1 MKKLLTF
8 LTLLTLFFGVSW
20 AAEVTV
26 TFTPGTDIGATSV
39 TKNGVTATMTT
50 MNNASYYQIYANQSG
65 TITCSNGKIVKI
77 EFTCTASGTNKYGPG
92 NVSADVGSYSYSD
105 KNGTWTGS
113 ASSVTLSSTAQ
124 VRMTSLSVTYEQ
136 SGTSTYT
143 VNIGN
148 FNGGNVTADKT
159 NGIEP
164 GETVTLTID
173 TDDDY
178 QLGSISAYK
187 SDDVNTTVTLS
198 GSGNTRTF
206 IMPDY
211 DVIVTAT
218 FNFTGTGEKYSL
230 VTKTGDIIDG
240 EDYIIVNN
248 SKGAIAGPIG
258 SNAFFSSI
266 TSGFI
271 LGDNTITLTGTS
283 NEVFTLEADNTE
295 PGYFY
300 LKGKSCYYYIQG
312 DKVKSTNSKE
322 DASPV
327 NIFYNKDNGFIYI
340 GVSENQNISSNNRK
354 LGYNY
359 SSPRFAP
366 YASLATA
373 QSGTST
379 IYLYKKGDPSP
390 EPEVGEPDIEFG
402 TFTAGETTLDVTI
415 APGENATKTYYKV
428 GNGEYV
434 ETDGSETID
443 LTQVESPITVYA
455 KSSDNENNES
465 AEAHMNFTVP
475 ALEVSISPA
484 SYSGYDAQEVTLTA
498 SNNVGNAAI
507 SYKIGDGEVQTYS
520 APFTV
525 SEVGTHNITAYA
537 IDQRASAVQAEATAT
552 ITIAEQPSGETV
564 VATFVAGTDQGGNGA
579 VGNPDE
585 MSKGDG
591 QAQVTV
597 SSTNAAFATSEYRL
611 YQNSVTTIFVP
622 EGSTITKIE
631 FIGCD
636 NSKPVSNLSLAT
648 GSTGSYSVA
657 SNKGTWIG
665 EASSISFDASAQAR
679 CSGIN
684 VTYIVGS
691 APADLYIIGNVNGID
706 VDHWHANQG
715 VKMKRQDGV
724 YTADI
729 WVTGKWNDE
738 MQKNAGTFAFFTV
751 LAENNDEGSWS
762 YVNGNRYEPDVRK
775 INNPD
780 EQVGSSHWWLANDE
794 NSVNTN
800 VTLLKRYWDDDFM
813 IPAGLYTV
821 TVSGDLTKFNLVA
834 IKDFTPSITPD
845 GGEVVDGTKATIAL
859 SENFNEFIAN
869 CPKVL
874 ECTRGDN
881 GSVYTPLN
889 LTLPEVKLYV
899 NNEVAEGI
907 SGEYTFSAEQS
918 PVTVTGK
925 GALVLSGTEYASKTA
940 SKDYTVVKKYTATIA
955 TGITGGA
962 VSFNAETQ
970 QNTLNNLTAG
980 YTVNV
985 FVTENTDWELATL
998 TYTAEGS
1005 TEAVNITATA
1015 TAGQYSFAMPA
1026 SNVTINA
1033 TFNYIGT
1040 ATLTTYRR
1048 ITSTNEIEVGKK
1060 YLIVNEANN
1069 RVQLSGTEN
1078 SATIVINN
1086 HETTVSS
1093 DSGIGEFVLGSNNG
1107 YYSFYSGGKYLA
1119 NSGSSTYDIVN
1130 TLSDNCYWSI
1140 SFTEPDADD
1149 NVYAT
1154 IKAKKYNRIVYY
1166 FGSTGGYFRT
1176 YSSNEYSSNVQL
1188 YKEVS
1193 ATPEMTLADI
1203 CKYGVT
1209 TEGKNEYIIAD
1220 KLQAVYA
1227 DDVRGLLWCKDLGN
1241 RSIDQTSIHEGDQV
1255 DFLYNDSQAQNKR
1268 DWDQS
1273 NWIVLE
1279 FTTPDQNNNI
1289 GLMLTNAQDKLIKPG
1304 TIKGKLI
1311 SNVNYTLKM
1320 DLDQLDLVTPADNDN
1335 DQKPYDENV
1344 YCPSNFLPENLNIWG
1359 SIEAGD
1365 GAYTG
1370 TNNQQNYFFMNPKVQ
1385 EICYIKYAEWNENKN
1400 CFMVPSKS
1408 GFTGAFQVGWAYR
1421 TTQTAPHLRNGSIYH
1436 FHAVVQRTD
1445 SEHYGPKNPINPI
1458 STKDDDTLPYY
1469 EYITV
1474 YPIDLTG
1481 DENIVTSIN
1490 TVDVAGNGEVKSV
1503 KYVNVAGM
1511 VSDVPFQGVN
1521 IVVTEYSDGS
1531 RSTSKML
1538 RK

>member
-1 MKKLLTF
+1 MRMKKLLTF
-8 LTLLTLFFGVSW
+8 LTLLTLFFGVGW

-65 TITCSNGKIVKI
+65 TITCSNGNIVKI

-92 NVSADVGSYSYSD
+92 NVSADVGSYTYSD
-105 KNGTWTGS
+105 NKGTWTGS
-113 ASSVTLSSTAQ
+113 SSSVTLSSTAQ
-124 VRMTSLSVTYEQ
+124 VRMTSLSVTYEG

-148 FNGGNVTADKT
+148 FNGGSVTADKT
-159 NGIEP
+159 SGIEAD
-164 GETVTLTID
+164 EIVTLTID
-173 TDDDY
+173 ADDDY
-178 QLGSISAYK
+178 ELGSISVYK
-187 SDDVNTTVTLS
+187 SDDVNTIVDLNGT
-198 GSGNTRTF
+198 GNTRTF
-206 IMPDY
+206 TMPEY
-211 DVIVTAT
+211 DVIVSAT

-359 SSPRFAP
+359 ASPRFAP

-379 IYLYKKGDPSP
+379 IYLYKKGDPSS

-402 TFTAGETTLDVTI
+402 TFTVGETTLDVTI
-415 APGENATKTYYKV
+415 TPGENATKTYYKV

-434 ETDGSETID
+434 ETDGTETID

-564 VATFVAGTDQGGNGA
+564 VATFVAGTDQGGNGEA
-579 VGNPDE
+579 GNPDE

-611 YQNSVTTIFVP
+611 YQNSVTTISVP

-631 FIGCD
+631 FICTADGT
-636 NSKPVSNLSLAT
+636 SKYGPGNLTTES
-648 GSTGSYSVA
+648 GYSYSG
-657 SNKGTWIG
+657 KIGTWVG
-665 EASSISFDASAQAR
+665 EANSVSFLASAQAR

-715 VKMKRQDGV
+715 VKMTRKNGV

-729 WVTGKWNDE
+729 WVTGKWNDQ
-738 MQKNAGTFAFFTV
+738 MQKYAGTFAFFTV

-762 YVNGNRYEPDVRK
+762 YVNGNRYEPDVRN

-780 EQVGSSHWWLANDE
+780 EQVGSNHWWLANDE

-800 VTLLKRYWDDDFM
+800 VTLLKRNWDDDFM

-821 TVSGDLTKFNLVA
+821 TVSEDLTKFNLTV
-834 IKDFTPSITPD
+834 IKDLTPSITPD

-859 SENFNEFIAN
+859 SENFNEFIEN

-881 GSVYTPLN
+881 GSVYAPLN

-918 PVTVTGK
+918 PITVTGK

-962 VSFNAETQ
+962 VSFNADTQ

-1078 SATIVINN
+1078 SVTIVINN

-1093 DSGIGEFVLGSNNG
+1093 DSGIGEFVLGSNNNG

-1154 IKAKKYNRIVYY
+1154 IKAKNYERLVYY

-1176 YSSNEYSSNVQL
+1176 YSSNNYSSNVQL
-1188 YKEVS
+1188 YKEV
-1193 ATPEMTLADI
+1193 TPEMTLADI

-1227 DDVRGLLWCKDLGN
+1227 YTKGGNSLLWCKDLGN
-1241 RSIDQTSIHEGDQV
+1241 KSIVPTTIHSGQIDFMREPGINYDTEEGVHNGQ
-1255 DFLYNDSQAQNKR
+1255 QGP
-1268 DWDQS
+1268 WDQS
-1273 NWIVLE
+1273 NWIVLQ
-1279 FTTPDQNNNI
+1279 FTNPTGSNNI
-1289 GLMLTNAQDKLIKPG
+1289 DQMLQAAQDKFIKPG
-1304 TIKGKLI
+1304 TIKGKLVD
-1311 SNVNYTLKM
+1311 NENYILKM
-1320 DLDQLDLVTPADNDN
+1320 DLDQLDLVTQADPDY
-1335 DQKPYDENV
+1335 DEEPYNENV
-1344 YCPSNFLPENLNIWG
+1344 YCPANFLPENLNIDDG
-1359 SIEAGD
+1359 IENGD
-1365 GAYTG
+1365 GAETG
-1370 TNNQQNYFFMNPKVQ
+1370 NQNYFFMNPKVQ
-1385 EICYIKYAEWNENKN
+1385 EICYITYAQWDDYGY
-1400 CFMVPSKS
+1400 FAVPSSSNFSS
-1408 GFTGAFQVGWAYR
+1408 GIDGAFQVGWVYQDKPELEPGR
-1421 TTQTAPHLRNGSIYH
+1421 IYK
-1436 FHAVVQRTD
+1436 FHAVVHRVGK
-1445 SEHYGPKNPINPI
+1445 EYGPNNPI
-1458 STKDDDTLPYY
+1458 STKDGMPVY
-1469 EYITV
+1469 ENITV
-1474 YPIDLTG
+1474 LPIDLTSSSTV
-1481 DENIVTSIN
+1481 VTAIN
-1490 TVDVAGNGEVKSV
+1490 TVEASNAEVKGV

-1511 VSDVPFQGVN
+1511 VSDRPFQGVN
-1521 IVVTEYSDGS
+1521 IVVTEYTDGTS
-1531 RSTSKML
+1531 TTSKML

>member
-8 LTLLTLFFGVSW
+8 LTLLTLFFTTAG
-20 AAEVTV
+20 AETYS
-26 TFTPGTDIGATSV
+26 FTPSKVADISFTGASA
-39 TKNGVTATMTT
+39 TKTLNGVDWTIAQTSKNTDAYWGYSQNYIQFGSKT
-50 MNNASYYQIYANQSG
+50 NTPKTLTLSTSGISG
-65 TITCSNGKIVKI
+65 TITSVKVNTYKTSNASATLTVSVGGTSYTNGDNTSYTLTTTGSTV
-77 EFTCTASGTNKYGPG
+77 EFTGSTSGEIVIFFKQTATTTN
-92 NVSADVGSYSYSD
+92 
-105 KNGTWTGS
+105 
-113 ASSVTLSSTAQ
+113 SSTAIYFGTIEITYDDGG
-124 VRMTSLSVTYEQ
+124 VNTYNITGTGNFDGGSVTASAT
-136 SGTSTYT
+136 SGITE
-143 VNIGN
+143 G
-148 FNGGNVTADKT
+148 T
-159 NGIEP
+159 N
-164 GETVTLTID
+164 VTLTVAPE
-173 TDDDY
+173 DDY
-178 QLGSISAYK
+178 ELGTLTV
-187 SDDVNTTVTLS
+187 DGVDVTSSVDN
-198 GSGNTRTF
+198 NNQYTF
-206 IMPDY
+206 TMPSH
-211 DVIVTAT
+211 DVVVSAT
-218 FNFTGTGEKYSL
+218 FNFTGAGVKYSL
-230 VTKTGDIIDG
+230 VTKTGDILNG

-248 SKGAIAGPIG
+248 SKDAIAGPIG
-258 SNAFFSSI
+258 SNKYFSSI
-266 TSGFI
+266 DYGFNV
-271 LGDNTITLTGTS
+271 GNDNTITTTGS
-283 NEVFTLEADNTE
+283 ANEVFTLEADEAN
-295 PGYFY
+295 PGFYY
-300 LKGKSCYYYIQG
+300 LKGKSLYYYIQG
-312 DKVKSTNSKE
+312 DKVYSVSNKADAKS
-322 DASPV
+322 V
-327 NIFYNKDNGFIYI
+327 NIYYNENGFVYI
-340 GVSENQNISSNNRK
+340 GVAENQSISSNNRK

-359 SSPRFAP
+359 NSPRFAP
-366 YASLATA
+366 YASLSTN

-390 EPEVGEPDIEFG
+390 EPEVGEPTIAFGEF
-402 TFTAGETTLDVTI
+402 TDGETTLDVTI

-428 GNGEYV
+428 GDGNYA
-434 ETDGSETID
+434 ETDGTETID

-520 APFTV
+520 APFSV

-537 IDQRASAVQAEATAT
+537 TDQRASAVQAEATAT

-611 YQNSVTTIFVP
+611 YQNSVTTISVP

-657 SNKGTWIG
+657 STSNKGTWIG

-715 VKMKRQDGV
+715 VKMTRKNGV

-729 WVTGKWNDE
+729 WVTGKWNDQ
-738 MQKNAGTFAFFTV
+738 MQKYAGTFAFFTV
-751 LAENNDEGSWS
+751 LAENNDDGSWS
-762 YVNGNRYEPDVRK
+762 YVNGNRYEPDVRN

-800 VTLLKRYWDDDFM
+800 VTLLKRNWDDDFM

-821 TVSGDLTKFNLVA
+821 TVSEDLTKFNLTV
-834 IKDFTPSITPD
+834 IKDLTPSITPD
-845 GGEVVDGTKATIAL
+845 EGEVAAGTKATIAL

-874 ECTRGDN
+874 ECTHRDN

-962 VSFNAETQ
+962 VSFNADTQ

-1005 TEAVNITATA
+1005 SEAVNITATA

-1078 SATIVINN
+1078 STTIAINN

-1093 DSGIGEFVLGSNNG
+1093 ESGIGEFVLGSDNNG

-1119 NSGSSTYDIVN
+1119 NSGSSTYDIV
-1130 TLSDNCYWSI
+1130 TALSDNCYWSI

-1154 IKAKKYNRIVYY
+1154 IKAKNYNRIVYY

-1176 YSSNEYSSNVQL
+1176 YSSNNYSSNVQL

-1193 ATPEMTLADI
+1193 APTEMTLR
-1203 CKYGVT
+1203 
-1209 TEGKNEYIIAD
+1209 EIILA
-1220 KLQAVYA
+1220 
-1227 DDVRGLLWCKDLGN
+1227 N
-1241 RSIDQTSIHEGDQV
+1241 
-1255 DFLYNDSQAQNKR
+1255 
-1268 DWDQS
+1268 
-1273 NWIVLE
+1273 
-1279 FTTPDQNNNI
+1279 
-1289 GLMLTNAQDKLIKPG
+1289 KPG
-1304 TIKGKLI
+1304 TLYKI
-1311 SNVNYTLKM
+1311 SNEEGLLGVYSQGTSVWFKDEEQAVDYQNPTAANYEYYTVVETNMHINKSEK
-1320 DLDQLDLVTPADNDN
+1320 DFAQNNWIEV
-1335 DQKPYDENV
+1335 V
-1344 YCPSNFLPENLNIWG
+1344 FPSEKDFSNKYVRNL
-1359 SIEAGD
+1359 
-1365 GAYTG
+1365 TG
-1370 TNNQQNYFFMNPKVQ
+1370 TYSCENGNPKLTLTVAVD
-1385 EICYIKYAEWNENKN
+1385 EENDVTG
-1400 CFMVPSKS
+1400 VPSSGSAYELNPYMAVNFTGNQTYTNSQGVTSTFFFSKPKAQEYAQILWAVWDGTKFNMPS
-1408 GFTGAFQVGWAYR
+1408 STDDNYYGFTGSFTISPELNAYSLDGLQN
-1421 TTQTAPHLRNGSIYH
+1421 TENINKTYN
-1436 FHAVVQRTD
+1436 FHAIIRKEASGSKAAGDV
-1445 SEHYGPKNPINPI
+1445 YK
-1458 STKDDDTLPYY
+1458 
-1469 EYITV
+1469 V
-1474 YPIDLTG
+1474 YPTDLRA
-1481 DENIVTSIN
+1481 
-1490 TVDVAGNGEVKSV
+1490 DVPTAIGVVNVNGIVKSV